1 MQQRRMAHPVESRIF
16 ELYGEIDL
24 TKRIKIQRLRWLGHI
39 ARMDTSAPVR
49 KVFDSEPGGGS
60 RRRGRPNLRWKD
72 QVLSDA
78 AAFGISN
85 WRQKA
90 VNREEWCSILT
101 EAKTCNRL

>member
-1 MQQRRMAHPVESRIF
+1 MY
-16 ELYGEIDL
+16 ELYAEIDL
-24 TKRIKIQRLRWLGHI
+24 IKRIKIQLLRSLGHI
-39 ARMDTSAPVR
+39 ARMDTSAPIR

-78 AAFGISN
+78 AAFGIFN

-90 VNREEWCSILT
+90 VNREEWRRILT
-101 EAKTCNRL
+101 KTKTCNKL